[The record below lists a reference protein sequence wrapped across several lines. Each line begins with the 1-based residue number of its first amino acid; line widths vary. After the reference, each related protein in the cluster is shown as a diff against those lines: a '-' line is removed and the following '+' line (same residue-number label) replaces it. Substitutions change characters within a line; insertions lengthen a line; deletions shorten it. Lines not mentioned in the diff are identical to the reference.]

1 MSTTEMSNRPSSIR
15 IHDLRT
21 PELPDFVLDLFSAA
35 EQTPVDLSVSAVQ
48 KAAQAQTGLNS
59 YEDPGYLERMGILLS
74 AMDADRDLS
83 PFGRQNNFNI
93 MVRYAAQRSR
103 LEDLYLKH
111 PEIEQVQIKQP
122 IIIAGLPRS
131 GTTHLLNLI
140 SVDPRLRS
148 LPYWESIEP
157 FPTNARPGEFDPENP
172 RLKQC
177 REQLSIQDLIMP
189 LFKNMHDMSAEHIH
203 EEIELMGLDFSM
215 MLFEN
220 YALLPAWRDYFTKH
234 DQTEHYRFLKR
245 CLKALQWLRGPERWI
260 LKSPQHLEQLPQ
272 LLAVFPDA
280 SFVLTHRDPV
290 SVTASLLT
298 MLSYS
303 ARLSRHPVR
312 PSDIAD
318 YWVDRIERM
327 LQGCVNGVGCL
338 PQGRSSQVLFHEFMA
353 DDIATVG
360 RIYAR
365 AEHPMTADIQ
375 SAMQQYM
382 HDNPRG
388 KYGQIEYDL
397 RGDFGLDSAELYERF
412 EFYTNRFGVRLEN
425 L

>member
-1 MSTTEMSNRPSSIR
+1 MSKRPPSVR
-15 IHDLRT
+15 IHDLGN
-21 PELPDFVLDLFSAA
+21 PELPEFVQNLFTSA
-35 EQTPVDLSVSAVQ
+35 EQSPVDLSVSAVQ
-48 KAAQAQTGLNS
+48 SAAELQSGLNA
-59 YEDPGYLERMGILLS
+59 YEDTAYLERMGVLLA
-74 AMDADRDLS
+74 AMDADTELS
-83 PFGRQNNFNI
+83 PFGRQTNFNI
-93 MVRYAAQRSR
+93 MVRYASQRSR

-111 PEIEQVQIKQP
+111 PEIEQIEIKQP

-140 SVDPRLRS
+140 SVDSGLRS

-157 FPTNARPGEFDPENP
+157 FPANACPKPFDPDDH
-172 RLKQC
+172 RIVQC
-177 REQLSIQDLIMP
+177 AEQLKAQDMIMP
-189 LFKNMHDMSAEHIH
+189 LFKNMHDMSPEHIH

-220 YALLPAWRDYFTKH
+220 YALLPQWRDYFTGH

-272 LLAVFPDA
+272 LLEVFPDA

-303 ARLSRHPVR
+303 ARLSRNPVR
-312 PSDIAD
+312 PKDIAE
-318 YWVDRIERM
+318 YWVDRIEQM
-327 LQGCVNGVGCL
+327 LQGCVSGVNYL
-338 PQGRSSQVLFHEFMA
+338 PEEKTSHVLFHKFMA

-360 RIYAR
+360 RIYER
-365 AEHPMTADIQ
+365 ACHPMTPAID

-382 HDNPRG
+382 RDNPRG
-388 KYGQIEYDL
+388 KYGQVEYNIELDFDL
-397 RGDFGLDSAELYERF
+397 KSSELYEKYR
-412 EFYTNRFGVRLEN
+412 FYTERFGVQLEN
-425 L
+425 

>member
-1 MSTTEMSNRPSSIR
+1 MSNRPASLR
-15 IHDLRT
+15 IHDLKE
-21 PELPDFVLDLFSAA
+21 PELPDFVLDLFASA
-35 EQTPVDLSVSAVQ
+35 EQTPVDLSISAVQ
-48 KAAQAQTGLNS
+48 RAAEVQTGLGA
-59 YEDPGYLERMGILLS
+59 YEDPGYLERMGVLLAAMDSDTELS
-74 AMDADRDLS
+74 A
-83 PFGRQNNFNI
+83 FGRQNNFNI

-111 PEIEQVQIKQP
+111 PEIEQIEITQP

-140 SVDPRLRS
+140 SVDEGLRS

-157 FPTNARPGEFDPENP
+157 FPTSARPNAFDPDDP
-172 RLKQC
+172 RVLQC
-177 REQLSIQDLIMP
+177 EEQLAVQDMIMP
-189 LFKNMHDMSAEHIH
+189 LFKNMHDMSSQHTH

-220 YALLPAWRDYFTKH
+220 YALMPAWRDYFTSH
-234 DQTEHYRFLKR
+234 DQTQHYRFLKR

-260 LKSPQHLEQLPQ
+260 LKSPQHLEQLPP
-272 LLAVFPDA
+272 LLEVFPDA

-312 PSDIAD
+312 PNDIAH
-318 YWVDRIERM
+318 YWVDRVERM
-327 LQGCVNGVGCL
+327 LQGCVNGVNCL
-338 PQGRSSQVLFHEFMA
+338 PEERTSQILFHEFMA
-353 DDIATVG
+353 DDIATVR
-360 RIYAR
+360 RIYER
-365 AEHPMTADIQ
+365 AGHPMTPEIY
-375 SAMQQYM
+375 SAMQGYM
-382 HDNPRG
+382 RDNPRG

-397 RGDFGLDSAELYERF
+397 KQDFGLDSAVLYDRYR
-412 EFYTNRFGVRLEN
+412 FYTERFGVRLEN
-425 L
+425 R